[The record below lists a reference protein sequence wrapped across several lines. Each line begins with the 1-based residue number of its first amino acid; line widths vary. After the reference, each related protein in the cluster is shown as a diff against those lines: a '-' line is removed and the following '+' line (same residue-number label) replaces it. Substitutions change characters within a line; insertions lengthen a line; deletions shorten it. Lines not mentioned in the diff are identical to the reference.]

1 MPKKW
6 ELIKRLSESEPTAGS
21 GKVTKANYDEVYK
34 PTHILR
40 SQ

>member
-6 ELIKRLSESEPTAGS
+6 ELIKRLNESEPTAGS
-21 GKVTKANYDEVYK
+21 GKVTKAIMVKNK